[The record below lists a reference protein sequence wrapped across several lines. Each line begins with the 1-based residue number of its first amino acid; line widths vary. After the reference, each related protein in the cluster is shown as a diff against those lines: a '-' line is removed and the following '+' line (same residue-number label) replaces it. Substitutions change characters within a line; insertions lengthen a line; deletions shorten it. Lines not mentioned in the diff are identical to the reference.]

1 MTTKSPSATHS
12 ASQST
17 YRGVPADLA
26 PPDLGSPHEEAA
38 ALQAGCGVFDRS
50 FCDLLVLS
58 GDDRARFLNGQ
69 VTCDVASLS
78 PGGGTFGFLTSI
90 KGRVEA
96 EFTLLATDDE
106 LWLDLPPGTDESV
119 RERLAKYVIVDR
131 VEFSVP
137 ERSVLTLMG
146 PRCFDVAASCVEGDV
161 PDHLPKG
168 AWHHVETSI
177 AGYKVRVVREP
188 EQSAG
193 AAGTEGLSIWCAP
206 DDTSTILEAL
216 RAAGAVPVGWRAVE
230 RLRMETGRPLCG
242 IDFGDDTFP
251 QETGLE
257 DAVSYT
263 KGCYLGQ
270 EVVARIHYRG
280 GVQRHL
286 RRLRLNGPAE
296 VGADLLL
303 DGKSVGTLT
312 SASPSLSGDELLGLA
327 IVHKRAEIGAELDVE
342 HAGDAVKA
350 SVLV

>member
-1 MTTKSPSATHS
+1 M
-12 ASQST
+12 
-17 YRGVPADLA
+17 
-26 PPDLGSPHEEAA
+26 
-38 ALQAGCGVFDRS
+38 
-50 FCDLLVLS
+50 
-58 GDDRARFLNGQ
+58 
-69 VTCDVASLS
+69 
-78 PGGGTFGFLTSI
+78 
-90 KGRVEA
+90 
-96 EFTLLATDDE
+96 
-106 LWLDLPPGTDESV
+106 
-119 RERLAKYVIVDR
+119 
-131 VEFSVP
+131 
-137 ERSVLTLMG
+137 
-146 PRCFDVAASCVEGDV
+146 
-161 PDHLPKG
+161 
-168 AWHHVETSI
+168 
-177 AGYKVRVVREP
+177 RVVREP

-193 AAGTEGLSIWCAP
+193 AAGTEGLSIWCAARRHV
-206 DDTSTILEAL
+206 DDPRGSPCGGCGPRGLAGRREAAD
-216 RAAGAVPVGWRAVE
+216 RDRPAALW
-230 RLRMETGRPLCG
+230 